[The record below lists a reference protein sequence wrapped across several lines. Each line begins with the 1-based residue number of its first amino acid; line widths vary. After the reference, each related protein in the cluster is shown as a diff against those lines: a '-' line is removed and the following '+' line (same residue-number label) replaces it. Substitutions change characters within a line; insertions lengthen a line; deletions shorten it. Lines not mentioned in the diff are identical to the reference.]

1 MLMLVLLLPT
11 SSETLLFC
19 SVKRWAR
26 GVNSEK
32 REERTTPLG
41 FVSQQS
47 GRDLSWETE
56 ISIDE
61 GDNT

>member
-1 MLMLVLLLPT
+1 MLVFLLPT

-19 SVKRWAR
+19 SVERWAR
-26 GVNSEK
+26 GVSSEK
-32 REERTTPLG
+32 REGRTTSLG
-41 FVSQQS
+41 FISQQS

-61 GDNT
+61 GNNT